1 MEKEQR
7 MKSGLPAID
16 TSLETSADYMHVPNL
31 THDRKVHFSLEDLE
45 EENTAAL
52 REHAECDEESLSSEE
67 QSSDS
72 DTGDATDTDDTD
84 DATDSEDITD
94 VSDAGE
100 DIMPVQ
106 GVSSELGGSPSA
118 SGLNIDQLFQQFIKV
133 GQHQSF
139 NLCSLDQLTR

>member
-1 MEKEQR
+1 

-31 THDRKVHFSLEDLE
+31 THDRKVHFSLEDLQ
-45 EENTAAL
+45 EENTAAP
-52 REHAECDEESLSSEE
+52 REHAECDEESLSSVE

-72 DTGDATDTDDTD
+72 DTGDATDTDDTTDTD

-118 SGLNIDQLFQQFIKV
+118 SGLNTDQLFQQFIEV

-139 NLCSLDQLTR
+139 NLHSLGQLTR